1 MTEPTRGNLV
11 NPLKFVI
18 MKNLI
23 VILISLFSLNA
34 VQAQH
39 VVKETITVSGN
50 CGMCKKNIENSIKKD
65 VKSAVWNKDTK
76 VLTVKYDSDKISRD
90 QIEQKIAAA
99 GYDTEKYKASDAA
112 YAKLNECCQYTR
124 KE

>member
-1 MTEPTRGNLV
+1 M
-11 NPLKFVI
+11 

-23 VILISLFSLNA
+23 VVFISFLTLGSI
-34 VQAQH
+34 QAQH
-39 VVKETITVSGN
+39 IVKETIKVSGN

-65 VKSAVWNKDTK
+65 VKSVAWNKDTK
-76 VLTVKYDSDKISRD
+76 ILSVKYDTDKISRD

-99 GYDTEKYKASDAA
+99 GYDTEHYKANDAA
-112 YAKLNECCQYTR
+112 YEKLHECCQYTR